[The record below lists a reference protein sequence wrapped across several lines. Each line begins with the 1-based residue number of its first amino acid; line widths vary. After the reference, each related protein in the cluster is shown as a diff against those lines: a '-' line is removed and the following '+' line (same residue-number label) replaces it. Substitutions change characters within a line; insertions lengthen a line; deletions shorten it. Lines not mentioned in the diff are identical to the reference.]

1 MEKIRND
8 YFDNIKS
15 VLITLVVIGHFL
27 LPLESTRLKDGL
39 VNVIYLFHMPMFIMV
54 SGYFAKGMY
63 AGKRFRWERIGKLLW
78 LYLLFQIISGMT
90 ESLAAGQLWT
100 ANINFLRESGAP
112 WYLLAMIWWYLEVFL
127 LARFRAWAVLMAVIV
142 IGILSGYGRHI
153 GSFLVLSRT
162 LSFGPFFWIGYYLT
176 EDQVRN
182 FRSWKGRWL
191 MAVLALFL
199 AVVTAVESNGTLKEL
214 FPIVYGMNY
223 GRIGTLWSP
232 ASALVRFCAYGAAG
246 IMILGVMAVVP
257 RQRRVWTCLGERS
270 LQIYILHRPIRDLM
284 EAAGFYRA
292 VTSRSRMTVVFVMA
306 FSVALAICL
315 SAPRITKLFRY
326 VQDAPEKMFR
336 LIGRNRF

>member
-1 MEKIRND
+1 MGTHRKAFMALSAFPDHIRD
-8 YFDNIKS
+8 DRKS
-15 VLITLVVIGHFL
+15 GGRTAVDGKYQFPAGEWSTMVSACHDLVV
-27 LPLESTRLKDGL
+27 
-39 VNVIYLFHMPMFIMV
+39 
-54 SGYFAKGMY
+54 SGGVLT
-63 AGKRFRWERIGKLLW
+63 G
-78 LYLLFQIISGMT
+78 
-90 ESLAAGQLWT
+90 
-100 ANINFLRESGAP
+100 P
-112 WYLLAMIWWYLEVFL
+112 
-127 LARFRAWAVLMAVIV
+127 FRAWAVLMAVIV

-176 EDQVRN
+176 EDQVRS

-199 AVVTAVESNGTLKEL
+199 AVVTAVESNGALKEL

-336 LIGRNRF
+336 LIGQNRF